1 MAWIDLDKL
10 LSGISLVDVAQ
21 RLGREPRTQGDR
33 TTLLCPFHQESNPS
47 VVLYEGSASRHPHFH
62 CFSCGEHG
70 DAIALVK
77 QVNSTDFK
85 GAVNWLATSFNVS
98 LSPIKGAGRTR
109 FQTES
114 DTSALEIV
122 ASIYAAES
130 SATDFGK
137 WARARRFDE
146 QTLKVAGL
154 AYAKANTL
162 ADAVT
167 NESFN
172 ESRAIGAELE
182 EASLLKRIL
191 PKSAEL
197 ATTKHLPLEIFYT
210 DAFPGDRIVIPLKDQ
225 KGKLVGLVARAVG
238 DDAVRSTPK
247 YLNSK
252 GTEKGNILFF
262 ANVVFPKI
270 VAQKNAGV
278 KDHHLYVTEGFFD
291 ALRLNAFNVPAVAV
305 MGAHISERQVEIVDS
320 LLGSLGKDHS
330 LTIHLLLDRD
340 QAGIQGTARSTQR
353 LLGKNS
359 SVDVSV
365 VFLTSNSLAK
375 VKDANTKGKDPDE
388 CFRDAQ
394 DATSVHTCLEESSF
408 PPALAFLV
416 FEFGGAAEDVLVD
429 TQWNGAT
436 RSRRYRAMQR
446 ASKII
451 RRLCNSPADLEKLI
465 FGSIEKD
472 SPAALAC
479 QKDLLTFS
487 SPTETSKHQA
497 ATLFISDHDAQL
509 NHARELAYMGSRRG
523 ELPCAEP
530 EWDRLNIAATA
541 FNVLLKERLAGPL
554 NKAIDLY
561 DAVKVP
567 RKFGGNEARLK
578 AMPRPADLIVQ
589 QYLLN
594 ELLSERLDEFCLDD
608 GMFSNCIPAVRY
620 YGEGR
625 PTVTTGLRAGAEE
638 STIDIDN
645 EQVLSFAYQ
654 VDMEVIEGR
663 KPASDQGMYRSYV
676 DSWRDFM
683 QALKTQAD
691 EIGVVHSLRL
701 DVKRYYDNLQRFV
714 VRDSFFM
721 NLKAGLDKRNN
732 FSAPF
737 APLIPNKA
745 NETNEARAAQLV
757 DAICDLLFGYCHE
770 SPEDGS
776 RVDANDEM
784 GIPQGPVLSAWVGNI
799 ALFPLDQQ
807 ARKLMVKHNVEGRRI
822 GYARYVDDLVLLA
835 DSADLLTEVR
845 RAIEGSARAL
855 GLSLVAKADD
865 IPVLPASEFYRQLN
879 EGRAFAASGPAWE
892 PPMIGDGEQGWGLWA
907 ETTDTDRQ
915 SALQIFRNSG
925 LFRDSGN
932 EIIQAVSTAFKAKDL
947 RPSELA
953 KGARWLW
960 FAVATDATRN
970 DLELNAD
977 MAWEAYLRLWERC
990 IEDTGWQLDEGKN
1003 AWEDPIL
1010 FALEGLEKLLDA
1022 STSEPHG
1029 LSSVEKLHRDKCLS
1043 QLGKVVLQPNFR
1055 AAALEKAAKPRLIHQ
1070 LKRRYDLLAW
1080 KANRAVPGS
1089 KYLAGSDLSSAR
1101 PYTEGSPFVWLD
1113 RVVQELM
1120 RYEVTPN
1127 NPQDAL
1133 AAVEKPKSFV
1143 NKQEFEGF
1151 NEFAAA
1157 FLTDG
1162 SPQPEK
1168 VNPSYLSIALQ
1179 TIVSVAPRQSVWCIL
1194 EKRPWL
1200 LNNINRKESM
1210 LILPPLPGIPQDRLL
1225 VCTPSSES
1233 ATTDITSV
1241 VAFSLPVENK
1251 TTVAMEAF
1259 LGVGPIGPNVV
1270 ELSIKAKPD
1279 NAMGN
1284 DPIACQTYLLDGPP
1298 SLTISVTA
1306 PQPSVASEVVSPQ
1319 MAAQLYLQMV
1329 EIQHAQFRRNETQ
1342 ELVPAWPF
1350 VANTD
1355 ATSLRESS
1363 VFLLIEPVDMTKL
1376 AGRAFVRDVGRSLR
1390 SISVHQELGYLWRI
1404 GVTVSDLLGL
1414 QDDIAKLADHDGQLP
1429 LNEATFGDPARYVL
1443 RSQLRKL
1450 RGTYFNEQAYKRID
1464 KETQLPLTLKRS
1476 LEILQAFPAHNASM
1490 ETKLY
1495 HLLISE
1501 AETEAMRLRY
1511 LGSKDQSRQGLVN
1524 TLHLVSS
1531 RVIAK
1536 LPVAAGEN
1544 LSQNG
1549 EVAPDDLRRDLLAN
1563 ALLTRRIWSLQT
1575 SEKSGEA
1582 EQVFKASLVL
1592 ATCYTAFRGLV
1603 ISLKSLRGFELPVVI
1618 EWPAGD
1624 WPIADSALNSVPEP
1638 SILVALRS
1646 EDWRGHTGGSA
1657 LTWLCVLVG
1666 QINHNL
1672 ELNEW
1677 KTVAEQ
1683 LKVIANSLANFENS
1697 GTDENLAFSWP
1708 FEQINAKTLAR
1719 INLELVDTVCN
1730 VVRAIDRLC
1739 GIGVRT
1745 VVSPCYGYTPKT
1757 KRFTDSEGRTWAV
1770 TPSSICQWPLN
1781 ASKTEEAEHEGSLQK
1796 IWCESYEKGTRKL
1809 LSVHV
1814 LGDAFARIAIEDRHT
1829 LLTGLNQGINESPSA
1844 LTGNGNATQ
1853 TSLPAIDIAL
1863 ASTATTEKKGIPGA
1877 PIVTITTGDASSE
1890 KLPQVARESTRKG
1903 EPTARAFRNM
1913 QNEQWAR
1920 RGEQKVPGHVR
1931 VALLQWN
1938 VDETYSHPIAEVGAQ
1953 ALPFKESRVARQV
1966 SQLLASLDEDGSGN
1980 YERLHQATERRGTEY
1995 LWTEKKSLPSWAEH
2009 RRQRLLAKAIDV
2021 CERFKVDLLVLPE
2034 YSVRPETVVWLKE
2047 ELRRKGVAVLA
2058 GTFRQF
2064 DVKPE
2069 ELLSA
2074 KMSLLWPYPN
2084 AAATALGATLGLDSK
2099 ALVSADQL
2107 KRGVVL
2113 EWERLKKYRAVA
2125 VEEYIQPSSD
2135 PLKPL
2140 FHSRDIFDLF
2150 QNKVGIAIP
2159 SQELNRLLTA
2169 TPLPLKYCLELI
2181 CSELFML
2188 TSPANLP
2195 LLTRDYEAQLNHFFK
2210 GTSING
2216 RKVVLTD
2223 FENLG
2228 NALAMGSDE
2237 LGAPR
2242 RSLLVVPAATSRT
2255 ADYWIAG
2262 QTSLLAAGTTTVF
2275 CNGVLGKLFM
2285 GGSCF
2290 VGRESWKNSHQSI
2303 GLISSTTPY
2312 HGWSKGIYYNKP
2324 TDPLG
2329 ESDQAMVIADIDPLN
2344 MQEGKPRAQML
2355 PVPLQLVAYLPIAET
2370 LDRVCNSMPLVKQLL
2385 GKELETIADI
2395 SPALVNYLQGDP
2407 PNIPA
2412 LEKAK
2417 TSLTQALCIG
2427 NVDTQVKRLKEM
2439 LEHFSEPVLAG
2450 SPSAAI
2456 DMNKER
2462 QQIACLRL
2470 FCLLKAQLN
2479 TYEVKKFGDTSA
2491 KLGEAIHEG
2500 NIDAQIE
2507 QLYDLEKYFSDK
2519 TTLRG
2524 RTDAYSRDRSQ
2535 QPKTVRAP
2543 APAVYDWLEVDL
2555 TLKDSELLPPVSVP
2569 SWVKHGK

>member
-1 MAWIDLDKL
+1 MAWIDLNQL
-10 LSGISLVDVAQ
+10 LSGISLVEVAQ
-21 RLGREPRTQGDR
+21 RLDREPRSQGDR
-33 TTLLCPFHQESNPS
+33 KSILCPFHTETNPS
-47 VVLYEGSASRHPHFH
+47 VVLYEGTASRHPHFH

-98 LSPIKGAGRTR
+98 LSPIKGARSTR
-109 FQTES
+109 LQTES
-114 DTSALEIV
+114 DTSALEIA
-122 ASIYAAES
+122 ASIYAAEN
-130 SATDFGK
+130 SAADLRR
-137 WARARRFDE
+137 WEQDRRFDK
-146 QTLKVAGL
+146 QALKDAGL

-162 ADAVT
+162 ADAVAS
-167 NESFN
+167 ESFN

-182 EASLLKRIL
+182 EASLLRRIL
-191 PKSAEL
+191 PKSAEQT
-197 ATTKHLPLEIFYT
+197 TTKHLPLEIYYT
-210 DAFPGDRIVIPLKDQ
+210 DAFSGDRIIIPLKDQ
-225 KGKLVGLVARAVG
+225 KGKLVGLVARAAK
-238 DDAVRSTPK
+238 DEPIRSAPK

-252 GTEKGNILFF
+252 DTQKGNIFFF

-270 VAQKNAGV
+270 VAQKKAGV
-278 KDHHLYVTEGFFD
+278 KDHHLYLTEGYFD
-291 ALRLNAFNVPAVAV
+291 AIRLNSFNVPAVAV
-305 MGAHISERQVEIVDS
+305 MGAQISAQQVEIIDS
-320 LLGSLGKDHS
+320 FLISLGKDHS
-330 LTIHLLLDRD
+330 LTVHLLLDRD

-359 SVDVSV
+359 SVELQV
-365 VFLTSNSLAK
+365 VFLTDNALAK
-375 VKDANTKGKDPDE
+375 VQGSNTAGKDPDE
-388 CFRDAQ
+388 CFRDAEHSK
-394 DATSVHTCLEESSF
+394 AVLNCIEECTF

-416 FEFGGAAEDVLVD
+416 FEFGGTAEDVLVD
-429 TQWNGAT
+429 THWNSAT

-451 RRLCNSPADLEKLI
+451 RKLCNSPADLEKLI

-479 QKDLLTFS
+479 QRDLLTFS
-487 SPTETSKHQA
+487 SPTETSKQQA
-497 ATLFISDHDAQL
+497 ATLFITDHDAQL

-530 EWDRLNIAATA
+530 EWERLNIAATA

-589 QYLLN
+589 QYFLN
-594 ELLSERLDEFCLDD
+594 ELLSERLDQFCLDD
-608 GMFSNCIPAVRY
+608 GVFSNCIPAVRY

-625 PTVTTGLRAGAEE
+625 PTVTTGLRTGTDEP
-638 STIDIDN
+638 TIDIDN

-654 VDMEVIEGR
+654 IDMEVIEGR
-663 KPASDQGMYRSYV
+663 KPASDQGMYRPYV

-683 QALKTQAD
+683 QSLKTQAE

-714 VRDSFFM
+714 VRDSFLM
-721 NLKAGLDKRNN
+721 NLKAGLDKRGN
-732 FSAPF
+732 FSDPF
-737 APLIPNKA
+737 APLMPNKA
-745 NETNEARAAQLV
+745 NETSDSRAAQVV
-757 DAICDLLFGYCHE
+757 DAICDLLFGYCYE

-807 ARKLMVKHNVEGRRI
+807 ARKLMVKHNAEGRRI

-835 DSADLLTEVR
+835 DSAELLTEMR
-845 RAIEGSARAL
+845 RVIEGSARAL
-855 GLSLVAKADD
+855 GLGLVAKADD
-865 IPVLPASEFYRQLN
+865 IPVLPASEFYKQLN

-907 ETTDTDRQ
+907 ETTYTDRQ

-925 LFRDSGN
+925 LFRDSRD
-932 EIIQAVSTAFKAKDL
+932 EIVHAVSTAFKAKDL

-960 FAVATDATRN
+960 FAVATDAMRN
-970 DLELNAD
+970 VIELNAD
-977 MAWEAYLRLWERC
+977 LAWGAYLRLWERC
-990 IEDTGWQLDEGKN
+990 IEDTGWQMNERTN

-1029 LSSVEKLHRDKCLS
+1029 LSASEKLHRDKCLAL
-1043 QLGKVVLQPNFR
+1043 LGAVVMQPGFR
-1055 AAALEKAAKPRLIHQ
+1055 TKALAKAANPRLIHQ
-1070 LKRRYDLLAW
+1070 LKRRFELLAW
-1080 KANRAVPGS
+1080 KAKKAVPAANYS
-1089 KYLAGSDLSSAR
+1089 AKSDLSSAS
-1101 PYTEGSPFVWLD
+1101 PYTEGSPFIWLD
-1113 RVVQELM
+1113 RVVQALM
-1120 RYEVTPN
+1120 RYEVTPD

-1133 AAVEKPKSFV
+1133 ATVEKPRTFV
-1143 NKQEFEGF
+1143 NKEEFGGF
-1151 NEFAAA
+1151 SEFAAA
-1157 FLTDG
+1157 FLTEG
-1162 SPQPEK
+1162 SPLPET

-1200 LNNINRKESM
+1200 VGNTNGKESM

-1233 ATTDITSV
+1233 ATTSITSV
-1241 VAFSLPVENK
+1241 VVFSLPIVNT

-1259 LGVGPIGPNVV
+1259 LGVGPVGQHVV
-1270 ELSIKAKPD
+1270 ELSIKAIPG
-1279 NAMGN
+1279 NANVGGTLG
-1284 DPIACQTYLLDGPP
+1284 CQTYQLDGPP
-1298 SLTISVTA
+1298 SLSVSVTA
-1306 PQPSVASEVVSPQ
+1306 PQPGAATEIVSPQ

-1350 VANTD
+1350 VANTV
-1355 ATSLRESS
+1355 ATSPLENS
-1363 VFLLIEPVDMTKL
+1363 VFLLIEPVDVAKL

-1390 SISVHQELGYLWRI
+1390 SISVPQEQGYLWRI

-1414 QDDIAKLADHDGQLP
+1414 QDDISKLADHDGQLP
-1429 LNEATFGDPARYVL
+1429 LNEATLGDPARYVL

-1450 RGTYFNEQAYKRID
+1450 RGAYFNEQAYKRID
-1464 KETQLPLTLKRS
+1464 RETQLPLTLKRS
-1476 LEILQAFPAHNASM
+1476 LEILQAFPAHNASL

-1511 LGSKDQSRQGLVN
+1511 QGSKDQSRHGLLK

-1536 LPVAAGEN
+1536 LPIAVGASLASN
-1544 LSQNG
+1544 V
-1549 EVAPDDLRRDLLAN
+1549 EVAPGDLRRDLMAN
-1563 ALLTRRIWSLQT
+1563 TLLTRRILSLQT
-1575 SEKSGEA
+1575 PTEPGEA

-1603 ISLKSLRGFELPVVI
+1603 ISLKSLRGFELPVSL
-1618 EWPAGD
+1618 EWPVGD
-1624 WPIADSALNSVPEP
+1624 WPIADSALNGDAEP
-1638 SILVALRS
+1638 SILVALRN

-1657 LTWLCVLVG
+1657 LSWLCVLVG
-1666 QINHNL
+1666 QISHRL

-1677 KTVAEQ
+1677 KAVAEQ
-1683 LKVIANSLANFENS
+1683 LKAIANSLARFENS
-1697 GTDENLAFSWP
+1697 DTQENLAFSWP
-1708 FEQINAKTLAR
+1708 FEQLTAETLAR
-1719 INLELVDTVCN
+1719 INLELVDNVCK
-1730 VVRAIDRLC
+1730 VVPAIDRLC
-1739 GIGVRT
+1739 GIVVRT
-1745 VVSPCYGYTPKT
+1745 VVSPRYGYSPKD
-1757 KRFTDSEGRTWAV
+1757 KRFTDSEGQTWALP
-1770 TPSSICQWPLN
+1770 TSSICQWPLN
-1781 ASKTEEAEHEGSLQK
+1781 ASKTEEFDHEGSLLK
-1796 IWCESYEKGTRKL
+1796 VWCESYEKSTRKL
-1809 LSVHV
+1809 LAVHV
-1814 LGDAFARIAIEDRHT
+1814 LGDAFARIAIEEHHT
-1829 LLTGLNQGINESPSA
+1829 LTQSTNEEPSA
-1844 LTGNGNATQ
+1844 LIGTVKATQ
-1853 TSLPAIDIAL
+1853 VSLPATNPAL
-1863 ASTATTEKKGIPGA
+1863 TSRSTTETMGITGA
-1877 PIVTITTGDASSE
+1877 PNVNITTGNAGSE
-1890 KLPQVARESTRKG
+1890 KSSQVTTAAPRINVAMART
-1903 EPTARAFRNM
+1903 FRSM
-1913 QNEQWAR
+1913 QNELWSR
-1920 RGEQKVPGHVR
+1920 RGDQKLSGHVR
-1931 VALLQWN
+1931 VALLQWKL
-1938 VDETYSHPIAEVGAQ
+1938 DETYSHPIAEVGAQ
-1953 ALPFKESRVARQV
+1953 KLQFRQSGVARQV
-1966 SQLLASLDEDGSGN
+1966 SQLLAALDDGDTKN
-1980 YERLHQATERRGTEY
+1980 YGQLHQATERRGTEY
-1995 LWTEKKSLPSWAEH
+1995 LWTGKKDLPSWAEH
-2009 RRQRLLAKAIDV
+2009 RRQRLLATAIDV

-2064 DVKPE
+2064 DAAPN

-2084 AAATALGATLGLDSK
+2084 TAATALVATLGLDSK
-2099 ALVSADQL
+2099 AVVSADRL

-2113 EWERLKKYRAVA
+2113 EWDRLKKYRAVA

-2135 PLKPL
+2135 PLNPL
-2140 FHSRDIFDLF
+2140 FHPRDILNLF
-2150 QNKVGIAIP
+2150 QNKLGIAIP
-2159 SQELNRLLTA
+2159 PQELNRLLTA

-2195 LLTRDYEAQLNHFFK
+2195 LLARDYETQLNHFFK
-2210 GTSING
+2210 GTATNG
-2216 RKVVLTD
+2216 RDVVYAD
-2223 FENLG
+2223 IENLG
-2228 NALAMGSDE
+2228 STLAMGPDE
-2237 LGAPR
+2237 FGTPR

-2262 QTSLLAAGTTTVF
+2262 QASLLAAGTTTVF
-2275 CNGVLGKLFM
+2275 CNGVLGKAFM

-2290 VGRESWKNSHQSI
+2290 VGRESWKNGHDSI

-2312 HGWSKGIYYNKP
+2312 YGWSKGIYYNKP

-2329 ESDQAMVIADIDPLN
+2329 ESEQAMVIADIDPLN
-2344 MQEGKPRAQML
+2344 MQEGKPRPQML

-2370 LDRVCNSMPLVKQLL
+2370 LGHMRNSMPLVKQLL
-2385 GKELETIADI
+2385 GKDLGAIADI
-2395 SPALVNYLQGDP
+2395 SPKLVDYMQGNSPD
-2407 PNIPA
+2407 NPA
-2412 LEKAK
+2412 LEEAR
-2417 TSLTQALCIG
+2417 TSLKQALCVG
-2427 NVDTQVKRLKEM
+2427 NVHVQVARLKEI
-2439 LEHFSEPVLAG
+2439 LQHFSDPVPAG
-2450 SPSAAI
+2450 SPPAAI
-2456 DMNKER
+2456 DRDKED
-2462 QQIACLRL
+2462 QKIDCLRL
-2470 FCLLKAQLN
+2470 FCLLKDKLKSHEAD
-2479 TYEVKKFGDTSA
+2479 KFGATSA
-2491 KLGEAIHEG
+2491 KLSQAIHEG
-2500 NIDAQIE
+2500 NIDNQIE
-2507 QLYDLEKYFSDK
+2507 QLYELEKYFSDGA
-2519 TTLRG
+2519 TFRE
-2524 RTDAYSRDRSQ
+2524 RTDAYIRDRSQ
-2535 QPKTVRAP
+2535 QPKTVEAP

-2555 TLKDSELLPPVSVP
+2555 TLNDSEKLPTVNVP
-2569 SWVKHGK
+2569 SWVNHKE